1 MRVSNEC
8 GMGVVKLIV
17 PFWAG
22 WVPYM
27 TRPLMLGV
35 PFTSRLVEG
44 AAVGALIGA

>member
-1 MRVSNEC
+1 MSNKC
-8 GMGVVKLIV
+8 GMGVVKLMV
-17 PFWAG
+17 PLWAV

-35 PFTSRLVEG
+35 PFNTSRLVEG